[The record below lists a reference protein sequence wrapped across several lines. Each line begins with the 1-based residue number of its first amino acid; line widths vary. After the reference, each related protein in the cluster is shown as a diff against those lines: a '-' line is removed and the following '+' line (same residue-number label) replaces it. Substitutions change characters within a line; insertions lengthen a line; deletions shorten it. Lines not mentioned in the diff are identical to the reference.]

1 MGDVKK
7 KYHITDEGKI
17 YRIADNGEVTEV
29 GDVSEVDREGKRPA
43 PRAHRPTKPK
53 TAASRPRPKREK
65 PADEK
70 NYGCLLLILLVI
82 GILAFFALN

>member
-1 MGDVKK
+1 MGTPQK
-7 KYHITDEGKI
+7 KYHVTDDGKI

-65 PADEK
+65 TEDG
-70 NYGCLLLILLVI
+70 NSYGCLFLILIVI
-82 GILAFFALN
+82 GILAFIALN